1 MSTSTLV
8 KLSAFAASFV
18 SLVGFSTVLSVESS
32 YASIVNG
39 GFEAGNFDGWETL
52 GDTSIE
58 TAAFGSGPTEG
69 DFQALLRTSSSN
81 EFQLEDFLGLSSGS
95 LASLGNGNAT
105 DGSAIKQ
112 TFTAKAGQVVK
123 FDWNFLTDE
132 LDFDDDPLSF
142 NDFAFVSLTSLS
154 ELGDTSLSFM
164 NSLTPFSDET
174 GFEKFSYVIP
184 TTGTYTLGIGV
195 TDVGNRIFE
204 SGLLVDKVAVTP
216 EPASILGLLAVSVL
230 GAGSAF
236 KRKQQHKA

>member
-8 KLSAFAASFV
+8 KLSAFAASFA
-18 SLVGFSTVLSVESS
+18 SLVGFSTLFGVEAS

-39 GFEAGNFDGWETL
+39 GFETGNFDGWETI

-58 TAAFGSGPTEG
+58 TSTFGSGPKEG
-69 DFQALLRTSSSN
+69 DFQALLQTSSIN
-81 EFQLEDFLGLSSGS
+81 DFQLEYFLGLPSGS
-95 LASLGNGNAT
+95 LDALGNGNAT
-105 DGSAIKQ
+105 EGSAIKQ

-123 FDWNFLTDE
+123 FHWNFLTDE
-132 LDFDDDPLSF
+132 LDFDSNPSTF

-184 TTGTYTLGIGV
+184 ATGTYTLGIGV

-216 EPASILGLLAVSVL
+216 EPASVLGLFAVSVL

-236 KRKQQHKA
+236 KRKQQPKN

>member
-18 SLVGFSTVLSVESS
+18 SLVGFSTLFGVESS

-39 GFEAGNFDGWETL
+39 GFETGDFGGWETL

-58 TAAFGSGPTEG
+58 TSAFGSGPKEG
-69 DFQALLRTSSSN
+69 DFQALLRTSSIN
-81 EFQLEDFLGLSSGS
+81 DFELEDFLGLPSGS
-95 LASLGNGNAT
+95 LDALGNGNAT
-105 DGSAIKQ
+105 EGSAIKQ

-123 FDWNFLTDE
+123 FHWNFLTDE

-142 NDFAFVSLTSLS
+142 NDFAFVSLTSLN

-174 GFEKFSYVIP
+174 GFEEFSYVIP
-184 TTGTYTLGIGV
+184 TTGTYSLGIGV

-216 EPASILGLLAVSVL
+216 EPASVLGLLAVSVL

-236 KRKQQHKA
+236 KRKQQRKA